1 MPKINKERPL
11 PRAFLSGMTRG
22 QEQGETGRAL
32 SSPKGPAEGKG
43 AHPQGQHSL
52 FCYEPGVFKWGP
64 WAHPKALQKG
74 REPTPKA
81 STLVSAMN
89 WGSLNWSPKAGW
101 WSLQMSIYKI
111 CDCIYK
117 ICDHL
122 YKWVCDLRKMSYATE
137 VEVVMLENVNFST
150 H

>member
-1 MPKINKERPL
+1 
-11 PRAFLSGMTRG
+11 
-22 QEQGETGRAL
+22 
-32 SSPKGPAEGKG
+32 
-43 AHPQGQHSL
+43 
-52 FCYEPGVFKWGP
+52 
-64 WAHPKALQKG
+64 
-74 REPTPKA
+74 
-81 STLVSAMN
+81 
-89 WGSLNWSPKAGW
+89 
-101 WSLQMSIYKI
+101 MSIYKI